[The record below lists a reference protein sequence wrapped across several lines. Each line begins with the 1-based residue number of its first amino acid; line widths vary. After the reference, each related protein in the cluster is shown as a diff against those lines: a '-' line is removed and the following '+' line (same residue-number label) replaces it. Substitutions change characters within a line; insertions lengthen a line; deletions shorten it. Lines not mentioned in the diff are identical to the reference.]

1 MHTKDYLDK
10 EPYEFVEVLEA
21 TPLQE
26 LLAPARHAHI
36 NEWQIPDRGVCH
48 DRVHAAGVNFLL
60 YTEDFERWECVVDM
74 PVIRPS
80 SKTTSTE
87 TRPSRN
93 CTR

>member
-60 YTEDFERWECVVDM
+60 YTEDFERWECVVDTKLHKITIKRIKNVYG
-74 PVIRPS
+74 PCS
-80 SKTTSTE
+80 
-87 TRPSRN
+87 
-93 CTR
+93 